1 MTNEPTINNPL
12 DNGYKTLVYGILE
25 ATLSNKKNI
34 KGDLNSSQFSGTSGL
49 VVIYRINYEQGQM
62 N

>member
-25 ATLSNKKNI
+25 ATLFTKKNI